1 MLNEL
6 HLRHVGPAPRF
17 DIEFAERLNIFTGD
31 NGLGKS
37 FLLDVAWWAL
47 TGKWAAEQA
56 MPRLDNGY
64 DAAISYNISP
74 ENIPSTGEELL
85 HETFNYKKQS
95 WDGPLA
101 LRRRATRL
109 REHVCIYAQ
118 ADGSFAV
125 WDPLRR
131 SVRSVINFSQNTLW
145 NGLKA
150 SKGEVLCNGLIHD
163 WINWQQQK
171 DSSTFESFFNV
182 IKKLFQPDEDI
193 SPGEP
198 TRISLKDVRDI
209 PTLDLPYERLP
220 VTYAS
225 AGMKRVLGLAYIL
238 MWTWSEHQQAAEI
251 SRQNTSSGIIFLM
264 DEVETH
270 LHPKWQRSLF
280 PSILRAINQLAPEV
294 SIQTIVTTHSPLVLA
309 SVETD
314 FDESRDRLFMFE
326 LKHSEVRLEEFPW
339 SKQGDTV
346 GWLTSEVFGLKQARS
361 REAEIAIEAAE
372 SLMRGAS
379 MHTSPAH
386 LRDRDQI
393 HQELQRVLPGHDPFW
408 PRWIVTTGRVS
419 V

>member
-37 FLLDVAWWAL
+37 FLLDVAWWVL
-47 TGKWAAEQA
+47 TGSWAAEQA
-56 MPRLDNGY
+56 MPRLEDGHE
-64 DAAISYNISP
+64 ATISFDTLP
-74 ENIPSTGEELL
+74 RRFPDEEPLI
-85 HETFNYKKQS
+85 HQKFNYQQQN
-95 WDGPLA
+95 WGP
-101 LRRRATRL
+101 RRRRIKQL
-109 REHVCIYAQ
+109 KENLCIYAQ

-125 WDPLRR
+125 WDPLRK
-131 SVRSVINFSQNTLW
+131 SVRSVYNFSPNTLW

-150 SKGEVLCNGLIHD
+150 SRGEVLCNGLIQD
-163 WINWQQQK
+163 WVNWQQQK
-171 DSSTFESFFNV
+171 NNSTFEKFFDI
-182 IKKLFQPDEDI
+182 IKRLFQPDEDVH
-193 SPGEP
+193 PGVP
-198 TRISLKDVRDI
+198 TRISLKDVRLI
-209 PTLDLPYERLP
+209 PTMQFPYELLP
-220 VTYAS
+220 ITNAS

-238 MWTWSEHQQAAEI
+238 MWTWSEHQQAAQI
-251 SRQNTSSGIIFLM
+251 SHQYTSKHLVFLM

>member
-47 TGKWAAEQA
+47 TGSWAAEQA
-56 MPRLDNGY
+56 MPRLEDGHE
-64 DAAISYNISP
+64 ATISFDTLP
-74 ENIPSTGEELL
+74 RRFPDEEPLI
-85 HETFNYKKQS
+85 HQKFNYQQQN
-95 WDGPLA
+95 WGP
-101 LRRRATRL
+101 RRRRIKQL
-109 REHVCIYAQ
+109 KENLCIYAQ

-125 WDPLRR
+125 WDPLRK
-131 SVRSVINFSQNTLW
+131 SVRSVYNFSPNTLW

-150 SKGEVLCNGLIHD
+150 SRGEVLCNGLIQD
-163 WINWQQQK
+163 WVNWQQQK
-171 DSSTFESFFNV
+171 NNSTFEKFFDI
-182 IKKLFQPDEDI
+182 IKRLFQPDEDVH
-193 SPGEP
+193 PGVP
-198 TRISLKDVRDI
+198 TRISLKDVRLV
-209 PTLDLPYERLP
+209 PTMQFPYELLP
-220 VTYAS
+220 ITNAS

-238 MWTWSEHQQAAEI
+238 MWTWSEHQQAAQI
-251 SRQNTSSGIIFLM
+251 SHQYTSKHLVFLM